1 MHVVRNTVKKS
12 VGSVIVGVGLI
23 GVVGACSDS
32 GSPVKAD
39 GAATVSDSSE
49 SPEGPGS
56 IPTADASKVHS
67 LVLDPSAFPAGYSAQ
82 EIPRGQAQKM
92 VDEILETTKNAK
104 MKPAGCVQLSAVP
117 DSVDINKIGLV
128 VATKDMT
135 TTLTESLAVVPTTIA
150 EYRRQ
155 ATGKCADMTMT
166 MTMGGQKV
174 TSRVKQKIVDG
185 PKTAAADSLVLE
197 METEATVD
205 STTVITRGLFGYAS
219 VEGYLVS
226 VQAMNLTPSAQPDRA
241 GFDTVFTKAVDKVA
255 DEA

>member
-12 VGSVIVGVGLI
+12 VGSVIVGI
-23 GVVGACSDS
+23 GVIGLVGACSDS
-32 GSPVKAD
+32 GSAVKAD
-39 GAATVSDSSE
+39 GAAAVSDSSD
-49 SPEGPGS
+49 SPEGPS
-56 IPTADASKVHS
+56 STAPADASKVHG
-67 LVLDPSAFPAGYSAQ
+67 LVLDASEFPIGYTAQ
-82 EIPRGQAQKM
+82 EIPRGQTQQM
-92 VDEILETTKNAK
+92 VDRLLETTKNAK

-128 VATKDMT
+128 VATKGTT

-166 MTMGGQKV
+166 MTMNGQKI
-174 TSRVKQKIVDG
+174 TSRVKQKVVDG
-185 PKTAAADSLVLE
+185 PNTAAADSLVLE

-205 STTVITRGLFGYAS
+205 STTVTTRGLFGYAS

-226 VQAMNLTPSAQPDRA
+226 VQAMNLTPSAKPDRS
-241 GFDTVFTKAVDKVA
+241 GFDTVFTKAVAKVA